1 MTYAPIAAIIPQYD
15 EQSGFYLKFYQPS
28 TTTPISMATDSTG
41 ATLLAKCQLDND
53 GFPTTDGTQLF
64 IPCVDQ
70 DYDAY
75 LFPSAALADANDTT
89 NAKRVAQNIDFKLNI
104 ENANTV
110 ADMKVLNLD
119 VGQTISTNGYY
130 TDNDGGNGEYL
141 IYASSAQTVNNQN
154 KILLNNGS
162 VAVLLDTTG
171 DIRKYGAQDGQDST
185 AAIQAAIDTIN
196 LYYVATG
203 GSYFCLNLSHK
214 NDTKGHIDGEL
225 KLPDNS
231 DFWDS
236 ILINTDTTNG
246 NKNIKIT
253 GKGTLNGNATNQTK
267 IGQYLLFFYKCS
279 DCELSIKTLRENFA
293 PDPYT
298 GDTPPTHPLSPFD
311 FGESFGEA
319 SLTNPEYA
327 AVMFI
332 DGINNHVKDFSL
344 LNWGREGVFLWYC
357 SGSSVTNFT
366 AINGAPTNNK
376 YYEVVNFGSLNTSA
390 SLSVGD
396 NVHCNDSHSTGGKP
410 YTIYKS
416 LVAGTTDLTTE
427 NFLDAARWLVV
438 ERDTTLDYGY
448 TAARAGG
455 AGSTG
460 NTISNGYASFCRAS
474 SFSNDSVNM
483 IMSNLTSYHNS
494 FQVGINFGHNNTPA
508 SGGVGS
514 SLIAINSGW
523 KGGLTGTS
531 YGISVVGATK
541 NLNIGDFYVVGA
553 GRAGINISSN
563 GDKLS
568 LTNGSVR
575 HSAAQGLNVF
585 QATVTASNIRSI
597 NNPSDFNLQTG
608 GLLNLSN
615 CEDTNGVISSQ
626 QIDENNVARTYDL
639 LSRDGKIYNAYR
651 ALFQVNS
658 GDTIATLTFD
668 NLTSND
674 NMTVEIEYSERNTGS
689 SVAINQ
695 YAVKQTVLVSGS
707 GGTRTINVLSTQ
719 YEQLRNFRYTWSSG
733 VLSVYLVDELSNDV
747 AVNPIQNSIHVKA
760 NSKANSNMAIDLG

>member
-366 AINGAPTNNK
+366 AINGTPTNNK

-410 YTIYKS
+410 QQGIQLAMVTPHFVAPHH
-416 LVAGTTDLTTE
+416 LV
-427 NFLDAARWLVV
+427 
-438 ERDTTLDYGY
+438 
-448 TAARAGG
+448 
-455 AGSTG
+455 
-460 NTISNGYASFCRAS
+460 
-474 SFSNDSVNM
+474 M
-483 IMSNLTSYHNS
+483 I
-494 FQVGINFGHNNTPA
+494 V
-508 SGGVGS
+508 
-514 SLIAINSGW
+514 
-523 KGGLTGTS
+523 
-531 YGISVVGATK
+531 
-541 NLNIGDFYVVGA
+541 
-553 GRAGINISSN
+553 
-563 GDKLS
+563 
-568 LTNGSVR
+568 
-575 HSAAQGLNVF
+575 
-585 QATVTASNIRSI
+585 
-597 NNPSDFNLQTG
+597 
-608 GLLNLSN
+608 
-615 CEDTNGVISSQ
+615 
-626 QIDENNVARTYDL
+626 
-639 LSRDGKIYNAYR
+639 
-651 ALFQVNS
+651 
-658 GDTIATLTFD
+658 
-668 NLTSND
+668 
-674 NMTVEIEYSERNTGS
+674 
-689 SVAINQ
+689 
-695 YAVKQTVLVSGS
+695 
-707 GGTRTINVLSTQ
+707 
-719 YEQLRNFRYTWSSG
+719 
-733 VLSVYLVDELSNDV
+733 
-747 AVNPIQNSIHVKA
+747 
-760 NSKANSNMAIDLG
+760 